1 MRNPG
6 VPFNEDFLRID
17 DALFRD
23 IENVVNSIPVIEPD
37 ETSLLKV
44 VSLLD
49 LTSLNATDT
58 PDTIENLINRAI
70 SPVPGHDVRVAA
82 VCVYAPFVE
91 QAYKALEH
99 TDVEVAT
106 VAGGFPSG
114 QMALELKCAEIV
126 QAIKCGATE
135 IDAVIRRTYPLTQNW
150 QALYKEVKAFRES
163 CKDVHLKVIM
173 ATGELSDPA
182 TIFKTSMTCLMAGA
196 DVIKTS
202 TGMEKVNAT
211 LEAGFIMMQAIKSY
225 EVLTGFKAG
234 LKPAG
239 GIRTTEQAL
248 KWLELVRTQ
257 LGESWLQS
265 SLFRIGASSLLDD
278 LLLKFD
284 EASR

>member
-1 MRNPG
+1 MRNSG
-6 VPFNEDFLRID
+6 VPYNEDFLRID
-17 DALFRD
+17 AGLFQD
-23 IENVVNSIPVIEPD
+23 IDEVVNFIPDIDSNEA
-37 ETSLLKV
+37 SLLKV

-58 PDTIENLINRAI
+58 PDIIEVLIKRAK
-70 SPVPGHDVRVAA
+70 SPVPGHDVKVAA

-91 QAYKALEH
+91 QACTALEH

-114 QMALELKCAEIV
+114 QMALELKCAEIEL
-126 QAIKCGATE
+126 AIKLGATE
-135 IDAVIRRTYPLTQNW
+135 VDAVIRRTYPLMQNW
-150 QALYKEVKAFRES
+150 LALYEEVKAFRKS

-173 ATGELSDPA
+173 ATGELPDPA

-211 LEAGFIMMQAIKSY
+211 LDAGYIMMQAIKRY
-225 EVLTGFKAG
+225 EDMTGFKAG

-239 GIRTTEQAL
+239 GIRTTEQSL
-248 KWLELVRTQ
+248 RWLELVRKL
-257 LGESWLQS
+257 LGESWLQP

-278 LLLKFD
+278 LLLQLGK
-284 EASR
+284 SK